1 MSDPTFDQDERPQGG
16 QVIDIADRLKLAA
29 ELRQAIPT
37 LEELRDPWLD
47 ELDDTSPFTADLF
60 ELASLLR
67 RAPATVDRYAVGLL
81 QGVYDA
87 RVSRSNGQE
96 RDALEAAGIDVER
109 VKARLDNQLAAGAA
123 DEFARGYAEGVSGI
137 NRDR

>member
-1 MSDPTFDQDERPQGG
+1 MSDPTFDKGDSPQGG

-29 ELRQAIPT
+29 ELRQAIPP

-96 RDALEAAGIDVER
+96 RDALEAAGI
-109 VKARLDNQLAAGAA
+109 ANQLAADAA
-123 DEFARGYAEGVSGI
+123 DEFGRGYAEGVSGI